1 MSQDDSLILGRLNAR
16 ESSTLTIATVAA
28 SASLILL
35 SLVIDRKLG
44 TEYAWLY
51 LVGIG
56 FAILGIFY
64 REVTFLSIDQ
74 AEYGLLTLH
83 TQIMIR
89 ASSNWQRR
97 ARHLRHI
104 TVRFFLFVPVGAWL
118 TFIGK
123 FDGTGASS
131 ALLFLIL
138 LLVSMLFC
146 SLDPKPT
153 PSTEK

>member
-97 ARHLRHI
+97 K
-104 TVRFFLFVPVGAWL
+104 T
-118 TFIGK
+118 
-123 FDGTGASS
+123 SS
-131 ALLFLIL
+131 AYHGAIL
-138 LLVSMLFC
+138 PLCASRGLVDLHW
-146 SLDPKPT
+146 KV
-153 PSTEK
+153 